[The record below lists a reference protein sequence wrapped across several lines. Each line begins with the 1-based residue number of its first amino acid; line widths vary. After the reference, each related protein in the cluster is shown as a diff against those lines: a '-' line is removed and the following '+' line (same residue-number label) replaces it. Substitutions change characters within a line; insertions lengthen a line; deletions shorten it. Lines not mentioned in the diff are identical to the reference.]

1 MVKLIE
7 SMVTKITKNAFL
19 SLFFVLM
26 LSGYGYYALNTVSVD
41 AIPNIGQNQVIVL
54 TKWQGQSPKD
64 VEDQITYPLSVSL
77 LAVPGAESVRGK
89 SLFGFSFVQVTFSDD
104 IDYYWARSRVSEQ
117 LPTVTNMLPE
127 NANPILGPDA
137 TGLGQI
143 LYYVLEPNK
152 PTKRSSPITL
162 PLLSNCLIPM

>member
-89 SLFGFSFVQVTFSDD
+89 SLFGFSLNKVFG
-104 IDYYWARSRVSEQ
+104 SRF
-117 LPTVTNMLPE
+117 
-127 NANPILGPDA
+127 
-137 TGLGQI
+137 
-143 LYYVLEPNK
+143 
-152 PTKRSSPITL
+152 
-162 PLLSNCLIPM
+162 LIKK